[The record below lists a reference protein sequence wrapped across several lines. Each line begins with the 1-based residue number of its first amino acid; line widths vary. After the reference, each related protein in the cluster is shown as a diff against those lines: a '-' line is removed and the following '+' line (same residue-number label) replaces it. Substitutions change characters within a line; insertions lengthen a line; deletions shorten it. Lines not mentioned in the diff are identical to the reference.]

1 MEAEKLRIFDD
12 QMNEIGIAPRSEVHR
27 KGYWHEVFH
36 CWFVSREA
44 GEDYI
49 YLQLRSKSKKDYP
62 DLFDITAA
70 GHLLADETVEDGV
83 REIAEEIGINV
94 PFDEL
99 VPLGI
104 FEYIAAKDDFIDK
117 EIANVFLLDF
127 KDGFGEFTLQTEEIS
142 GMVKVRFN
150 DFAQLWTGEKD
161 RVEINGFILD
171 ENGEKL
177 PVNEQA
183 GREKFVPHQRS
194 FYNQVIR
201 EIGKYLND

>member
-12 QMNEIGIAPRSEVHR
+12 QLNEIGIAPRSEVHR

-36 CWFVSREA
+36 CWFVSRKA

-104 FEYIAAKDDFIDK
+104 FEYIATKDDFIDK

-127 KDGFGEFTLQTEEIS
+127 KDGFDEFTLQTEEVS
-142 GMVKVRFN
+142 GMVKVRLNEFV
-150 DFAQLWTGEKD
+150 QLWTGEKD
-161 RVEINGFILD
+161 RVEINGFVLD
-171 ENGEKL
+171 ENGERFS
-177 PVNEQA
+177 VNERA

-194 FYNQVIR
+194 FYNQVIQK
-201 EIGKYLND
+201 IVKYLNE